1 MMIWERALGV
11 QAVVKDNEFQIL
23 LEETRIVFIQDED
36 GRGEGIQS
44 FEINVKDKDRILN
57 KAKDKNLIKEGEVF
71 IGGTKF
77 LLN

>member
-1 MMIWERALGV
+1 MVI
-11 QAVVKDNEFQIL
+11 DNEFQIL
-23 LEETRIVFIQDED
+23 LEETRVVFIQDED